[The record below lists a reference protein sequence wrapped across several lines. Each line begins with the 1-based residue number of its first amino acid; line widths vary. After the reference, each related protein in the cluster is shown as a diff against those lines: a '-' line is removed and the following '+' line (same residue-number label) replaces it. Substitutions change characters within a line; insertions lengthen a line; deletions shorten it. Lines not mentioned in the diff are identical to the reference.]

1 MPPTTTISPIK
12 EVAAAAEPVRKKA
25 RLASSFANEEN
36 DGGDRA
42 SRVLQLIQDVWRVET
57 LAQGF
62 AEIPNDAWCARS
74 RMTPECN
81 ADAPCARGSD
91 TRIRSDD
98 ALVCELVLHN
108 EPARTAFVSLG
119 GAAGAKQKV
128 FDVLVS
134 VYGREGVAG
143 EGRCARGA
151 HVEPADAAIRRTML
165 DGTFAQAST
174 LSSVVTQALLDCTT
188 TTNSLAMLTLASSCN
203 AGRLYVRSMA
213 LASEDV
219 KAAIAGSRSLWYI
232 APRDLVTDVLKCSKD
247 SGRQD
252 PFDAFHAVTDWV
264 GFNCQGTAAIEQSMG
279 QFIGATD
286 SNRAPH
292 PHAALATPSTA
303 FTRLTGA
310 SGRSLYASVVSRAP
324 QSTSTCTG

>member
-1 MPPTTTISPIK
+1 
-12 EVAAAAEPVRKKA
+12 
-25 RLASSFANEEN
+25 
-36 DGGDRA
+36 
-42 SRVLQLIQDVWRVET
+42 
-57 LAQGF
+57 
-62 AEIPNDAWCARS
+62 
-74 RMTPECN
+74 
-81 ADAPCARGSD
+81 
-91 TRIRSDD
+91 
-98 ALVCELVLHN
+98 
-108 EPARTAFVSLG
+108 
-119 GAAGAKQKV
+119 
-128 FDVLVS
+128 
-134 VYGREGVAG
+134 
-143 EGRCARGA
+143 
-151 HVEPADAAIRRTML
+151 ML

-203 AGRLYVRSMA
+203 AGRLYVRAMA